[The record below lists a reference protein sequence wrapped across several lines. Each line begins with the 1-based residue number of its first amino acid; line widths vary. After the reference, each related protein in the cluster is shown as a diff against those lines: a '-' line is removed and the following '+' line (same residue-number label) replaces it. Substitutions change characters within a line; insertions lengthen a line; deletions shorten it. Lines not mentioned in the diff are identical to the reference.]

1 VCVYPSN
8 KHNCKHKKVAIRI
21 CPADAL
27 NVAVL
32 GVSVSLSDDG
42 KVLSNTGLSKGPDMY
57 ASVVAEVG
65 SVAAVIVT
73 VTDVFYCLNYWHDI
87 KEILKFI
94 LEHRLHLELPSSSF
108 VEEVSE
114 YCPQITRLS
123 SLQLHSFSFS
133 SVLHSTHS
141 IICRIVTPLKM

>member
-8 KHNCKHKKVAIRI
+8 KHNCKHKKVAIRV

-42 KVLSNTGLSKGPDMY
+42 KVLFIGDTGLSTGRDSY

-73 VTDVFYCLNYWHDI
+73 DVFITTVSCCTGM
-87 KEILKFI
+87 
-94 LEHRLHLELPSSSF
+94 R
-108 VEEVSE
+108 EVDE
-114 YCPQITRLS
+114 TIFDT
-123 SLQLHSFSFS
+123 HFSKSGCWFA
-133 SVLHSTHS
+133 
-141 IICRIVTPLKM
+141 KY